1 MIVPVIAYSQT
12 VQTYVESNTNST
24 VEVNTTNSIQKK
36 TEVTING
43 EKHVF
48 ESNEPGTDTI
58 RVESNNGKTTISQTN
73 GAQTQKIILPP
84 TSTPLKITEVPIP
97 NVLNGAKQTTLS
109 NYIINWVKDFFKNLF
124 N

>member
-1 MIVPVIAYSQT
+1 MMIPVIASSQT

-24 VEVNTTNSIQKK
+24 VEVNSTNSINKK

-58 RVESNNGKTTISQTN
+58 RVESKNGKTTISQTT
-73 GAQTQKIILPP
+73 GDQTQKLKLTPTLTPP
-84 TSTPLKITEVPIP
+84 TPTEVPIP
-97 NVLNGAKQTTLS
+97 DVFERAKQTTLS

-124 N
+124 S